1 MKVLLF
7 THSQDIDGM
16 GCAIIAKYYFENC
29 EVVPTKTFDI
39 TRAFE
44 EKINRGDIES
54 YDKIFVTD
62 LCIKEPLLSQIDK
75 SLWKDK
81 ILVLDHHKSEIDEGN
96 AKYDF
101 VNIVVEK
108 NGIKES
114 GTSLFYQ
121 YLINNMGFKRTAILD
136 ELVEWTRQYDVYD
149 WVKKKNKNAQKLH
162 ILFEMLGYEKYIDII
177 FKKVRSNQDKI
188 IFNEF
193 EEGVVVKYFE
203 ELEEDITNILKDM
216 RIVALKIEGTVYK
229 VGYVK
234 CLYKYRNDINEY
246 VKREN
251 GYDDLDMVGM
261 IMSDINTVSYRQI
274 KDVDVS
280 KVATYFG
287 GKGHRTASS
296 NPQSNEMFKEML
308 KEYNIN

>member
-39 TRAFE
+39 TRVVE
-44 EKINRGDIES
+44 EKIANGNMES

-62 LCIKEPLLSQIDK
+62 LCIKEPLLSQINK
-75 SLWKDK
+75 SWWKEK

-96 AKYDF
+96 DKYDF

-177 FKKVRSNQDKI
+177 FEKVKSNQDKI
-188 IFNEF
+188 IFNEL
-193 EEGVVVKYFE
+193 EEVVVAKYFE
-203 ELEEDITNILKDM
+203 ELEEDITNILKNM
-216 RIVALKIEGTVYK
+216 KIVVLKIEGKAYK

-251 GYDDLDMVGM
+251 KEDLDMVGM

-274 KDVDVS
+274 RDVDVS

-296 NPQSNEMFKEML
+296 NPQSNERFKEML

>member
-16 GCAIIAKYYFENC
+16 GCAIIAKYYFKNC

-216 RIVALKIEGTVYK
+216 RIVTLKIEGTVYK

>member
-39 TRAFE
+39 TRVVE
-44 EKINRGDIES
+44 EKIANGNMES

-62 LCIKEPLLSQIDK
+62 LCIKEPLLSQINK
-75 SLWKDK
+75 SWLKEK

-96 AKYDF
+96 DKYDF

-177 FKKVRSNQDKI
+177 FEKVKSNQDKI
-188 IFNEF
+188 IFNEL
-193 EEGVVVKYFE
+193 EEEVVAKYFE
-203 ELEEDITNILKDM
+203 ELEEDITNVLKNM
-216 RIVALKIEGTVYK
+216 KIVVLKIEGKAYK

-251 GYDDLDMVGM
+251 KDDLDMVGM

-274 KDVDVS
+274 RDVDVS

-296 NPQSNEMFKEML
+296 NPQSNERFKEML

>member
-39 TRAFE
+39 TRVVE
-44 EKINRGDIES
+44 EKIANGNMES

-62 LCIKEPLLSQIDK
+62 LCIKEPLLSQINK
-75 SLWKDK
+75 SWLKEK

-96 AKYDF
+96 DKYDF

-177 FKKVRSNQDKI
+177 FEKVKSNQDKI
-188 IFNEF
+188 IFNEL
-193 EEGVVVKYFE
+193 EEEVVAKYFE
-203 ELEEDITNILKDM
+203 ELEEDITNVLKNM
-216 RIVALKIEGTVYK
+216 KIVVLKIEGKAYK

-251 GYDDLDMVGM
+251 KDDLDMVGM
-261 IMSDINTVSYRQI
+261 IMSDMNTVSYRQI
-274 KDVDVS
+274 GDVDVS

-296 NPQSNEMFKEML
+296 NPQSNERFKEML

>member
-216 RIVALKIEGTVYK
+216 RIVTLKIEGTVYK

>member
-39 TRAFE
+39 TRVVA
-44 EKINRGDIES
+44 EKIANGNMES

-62 LCIKEPLLSQIDK
+62 LCIKEPLLSQINK
-75 SLWKDK
+75 SWWKEK

-96 AKYDF
+96 DKYDF

-177 FKKVRSNQDKI
+177 FEKVKGNQDKI
-188 IFNEF
+188 IFNEL
-193 EEGVVVKYFE
+193 EEVVVAKYFE
-203 ELEEDITNILKDM
+203 ELEEDITNILKNM
-216 RIVALKIEGTVYK
+216 KIVVLKIEGKAYK

-251 GYDDLDMVGM
+251 KEDLDMVGM

-274 KDVDVS
+274 RDVDVS
-280 KVATYFG
+280 KVATHFG

-296 NPQSNEMFKEML
+296 NPQSNERFKEML